1 MLRKVIK
8 KVGVVLLAAGLS
20 IGMFSPSV
28 SAAVKINKAAQMKAA
43 KNVEP
48 EEWNKE
54 ELTAYQFDT
63 GDDFLKYMVTGGLHL
78 YNKNYKAKD
87 HWVKIK
93 VADPGLFAI
102 AAIAENES
110 KIPLY
115 DATKKKVL
123 KKDIN
128 GGSDDFSTAV
138 KAGDEFY
145 VKLPTKIS
153 KVFILTGVIK
163 SEFGSMANDKSYYEI
178 GKGTTTYHPFSI
190 SKRSIVYLEVTS
202 VEKKSEKISMYIEKN
217 VNGTWQRVG
226 YSANIKPLEYG
237 TTLGYGLQPGQYR
250 MALKNPKDNI
260 INVEYQRTTINKN
273 VAYKKTKALNIKKRA
288 LNVYTTEEHTARWY
302 KVSVS
307 STKKRTE
314 LLLSKYSVGGG
325 FQFKVYQKGK
335 VIKTVKV
342 KKDEDGKY
350 VTLPKKKGTYYIR
363 VKAYYSKKG
372 KRYESGYTSKR
383 KIKIKK

>member
-1 MLRKVIK
+1 MARRGIK
-8 KVGVVLLAAGLS
+8 KMGAVLIAAGLS
-20 IGMFSPSV
+20 IAMCSPSV
-28 SAAVKINKAAQMKAA
+28 SANVRTNINTDKITQKKTARY
-43 KNVEP
+43 VEP

-217 VNGTWQRVG
+217 VNGTWQKVG

-350 VTLPKKKGTYYIR
+350 VTLPKKKGTYYIK
-363 VKAYYSKKG
+363 VSKLTDKTTG
-372 KRYESGYTSKR
+372 VYEIETDKE
-383 KIKIKK
+383 

>member
-1 MLRKVIK
+1 MIRRVIK
-8 KVGVVLLAAGLS
+8 KAGAVLLAAGLS

-28 SAAVKINKAAQMKAA
+28 SAAVKINKTAQMKAA

-48 EEWNKE
+48 EEWNKA

-63 GDDFLKYMVTGGLHL
+63 EDDFLKYMASGGLHL

-102 AAIAENES
+102 DVMGDS
-110 KIPLY
+110 KVKIPLY

-123 KKDIN
+123 IKELN
-128 GGSDDFSTAV
+128 GDGNGDEYSAVV

-145 VKLPTKIS
+145 VKLPTKIN
-153 KVFILTGVIK
+153 KIIILTGVMK
-163 SEFGSMANDKSYYEI
+163 TEFGSMANDKSYYEV

-190 SKRSIVYLEVTS
+190 SKRSRVYLEIAPVGKK
-202 VEKKSEKISMYIEKN
+202 VEKVGAYVEKN

-226 YSANIKPLEYG
+226 YSANIKPAEYG
-237 TTLGYGLQPGQYR
+237 TALGYGLQPGKYR
-250 MALKNPKDNI
+250 MVLKNPKDNI
-260 INVEYQRTTINKN
+260 INIEYKRKTTNKN
-273 VAYKKTKALNIKKRA
+273 VAYKKSKAINVKSSLQ
-288 LNVYTTEEHTARWY
+288 NVYTTEEHTARWY
-302 KVSVS
+302 KVAVS
-307 STKKRTE
+307 STKKRTGV
-314 LLLSKYSVGGG
+314 LLSKYSVGGG

-342 KKDEDGKY
+342 KKDDDEKY
-350 VTLPKKKGTYYIR
+350 VTLPKKKGTYYIK
-363 VKAYYSKKG
+363 VSKLTDKTTG
-372 KRYESGYTSKR
+372 VYELETYKE
-383 KIKIKK
+383 

>member
-63 GDDFLKYMVTGGLHL
+63 GDDFLKYMFTGGLHL

-128 GGSDDFSTAV
+128 GGSDDFSTVV

-163 SEFGSMANDKSYYEI
+163 SEFGSMANDKSYYEV

-190 SKRSIVYLEVTS
+190 SKRSRVYLEIAPVGKK
-202 VEKKSEKISMYIEKN
+202 VEKVGAYVEKN

-226 YSANIKPLEYG
+226 YSANIKPAEYG
-237 TTLGYGLQPGQYR
+237 TALGYGLQPGKYR
-250 MALKNPKDNI
+250 MVLKNPKDNI
-260 INVEYQRTTINKN
+260 INIEYKRKTTNKN
-273 VAYKKTKALNIKKRA
+273 VAYKKSKAINVKSSLQ
-288 LNVYTTEEHTARWY
+288 NVYTTEEHTARWY
-302 KVSVS
+302 KVAVS
-307 STKKRTE
+307 STKKRTGV
-314 LLLSKYSVGGG
+314 LLSKYSVGGG

-342 KKDEDGKY
+342 KKDDDEKY
-350 VTLPKKKGTYYIR
+350 VTLPKKKGTYYIK
-363 VKAYYSKKG
+363 VSKLTDKTTG
-372 KRYESGYTSKR
+372 VYELETYKE
-383 KIKIKK
+383 

>member
-1 MLRKVIK
+1 MFRKVIK

-28 SAAVKINKAAQMKAA
+28 SAAVKINKAAQMKVA

-190 SKRSIVYLEVTS
+190 SKRSRVYLEIAPVGKK
-202 VEKKSEKISMYIEKN
+202 VEKVGAYVEKN

-226 YSANIKPLEYG
+226 YSANIKPAEYG
-237 TTLGYGLQPGQYR
+237 TALGYGLQPGKYR
-250 MALKNPKDNI
+250 MVLKNPKDNI
-260 INVEYQRTTINKN
+260 INIEYKRKTTNKN
-273 VAYKKTKALNIKKRA
+273 VAYKKSKAINVKSSLQ
-288 LNVYTTEEHTARWY
+288 NVYTTEEHTARWY
-302 KVSVS
+302 KVAVS
-307 STKKRTE
+307 STKKRTGV
-314 LLLSKYSVGGG
+314 LLSKYSVGGG

-342 KKDEDGKY
+342 KKDDDEKY
-350 VTLPKKKGTYYIR
+350 VTLPKKKGTYYIK
-363 VKAYYSKKG
+363 VSKLTDKTTG
-372 KRYESGYTSKR
+372 VYELETYKE
-383 KIKIKK
+383 

>member
-1 MLRKVIK
+1 MARREIK
-8 KVGVVLLAAGLS
+8 KMGAVLIAAGLS
-20 IGMFSPSV
+20 IAMCSPSV
-28 SAAVKINKAAQMKAA
+28 SANVRTNINTDKITQKKTARY
-43 KNVEP
+43 VEP

-350 VTLPKKKGTYYIR
+350 VTLPKKKGTYYIK
-363 VKAYYSKKG
+363 VSKLTDKTTG
-372 KRYESGYTSKR
+372 VYEIETDKE
-383 KIKIKK
+383 

>member
-1 MLRKVIK
+1 MARRGIK
-8 KVGVVLLAAGLS
+8 KMGAVLIAAGLS
-20 IGMFSPSV
+20 IAMCSPSV
-28 SAAVKINKAAQMKAA
+28 SANVRTNISTDKITQKKTARY
-43 KNVEP
+43 VEP

-190 SKRSIVYLEVTS
+190 SKRSIVYLEVTP

-350 VTLPKKKGTYYIR
+350 VTLPKKKGTYYIK
-363 VKAYYSKKG
+363 VSKLTDKTTG
-372 KRYESGYTSKR
+372 VYEIETDKE
-383 KIKIKK
+383 

>member
-1 MLRKVIK
+1 MIRRVIK
-8 KVGVVLLAAGLS
+8 KAGAVLLAAGLS

-28 SAAVKINKAAQMKAA
+28 SAAVKINKTAQMKAA

-48 EEWNKE
+48 EEWNKA

-63 GDDFLKYMVTGGLHL
+63 EDDFLKYMASGGLHL

-102 AAIAENES
+102 DVMGDS
-110 KIPLY
+110 KVKIPLY

-123 KKDIN
+123 IKDLN
-128 GGSDDFSTAV
+128 GDGNGDEYSAVV

-145 VKLPTKIS
+145 VKLPTKIN
-153 KVFILTGVIK
+153 KIIILTGVMK
-163 SEFGSMANDKSYYEI
+163 TEFGSMANDKSYYEV

-190 SKRSIVYLEVTS
+190 SKRSRVYLEIAQVGKK
-202 VEKKSEKISMYIEKN
+202 VEKVGAYVEKN

-226 YSANIKPLEYG
+226 YSANIKPAEYG
-237 TTLGYGLQPGQYR
+237 TALGYGLQPGKYR
-250 MALKNPKDNI
+250 MVLKNPKDNI
-260 INVEYQRTTINKN
+260 INIEYKRKTTNKN
-273 VAYKKTKALNIKKRA
+273 VAYKKSKAINVKSSLQ
-288 LNVYTTEEHTARWY
+288 NVYTTEEHTARWY
-302 KVSVS
+302 KVAVS
-307 STKKRTE
+307 STKKRTGV
-314 LLLSKYSVGGG
+314 LLSKYSVGGG

-342 KKDEDGKY
+342 KKDDDEKY
-350 VTLPKKKGTYYIR
+350 VTLPKKKGTYYIK
-363 VKAYYSKKG
+363 VSKLTDKTTG
-372 KRYESGYTSKR
+372 VYELETYKE
-383 KIKIKK
+383 

>member
-1 MLRKVIK
+1 MFRKVIK

-260 INVEYQRTTINKN
+260 INVEYQRITINKN

-350 VTLPKKKGTYYIR
+350 VTLPKKKGTYYIK
-363 VKAYYSKKG
+363 VSKLTDKTTG
-372 KRYESGYTSKR
+372 VYEIETDKE
-383 KIKIKK
+383 

>member
-110 KIPLY
+110 RIPLY

-190 SKRSIVYLEVTS
+190 SKRSIVYLEVTP

-350 VTLPKKKGTYYIR
+350 VTLPKKKGTYYIK
-363 VKAYYSKKG
+363 VSKLTDKTTG
-372 KRYESGYTSKR
+372 VYE
-383 KIKIKK
+383 I

>member
-1 MLRKVIK
+1 MIRRVIK
-8 KVGVVLLAAGLS
+8 KAGAVLLAAGLS

-63 GDDFLKYMVTGGLHL
+63 EDDFLKYMASGGLHL

-123 KKDIN
+123 IKDLN
-128 GGSDDFSTAV
+128 GDGNGDEYSAVV

-145 VKLPTKIS
+145 VKLPTKIN
-153 KVFILTGVIK
+153 KIIILTGVMK
-163 SEFGSMANDKSYYEI
+163 TEFGSMANDKSYYEV

-190 SKRSIVYLEVTS
+190 SKRSRVYLEIAPVGKK
-202 VEKKSEKISMYIEKN
+202 VEKVGAYVEKN

-226 YSANIKPLEYG
+226 YSANIKPAEYG
-237 TTLGYGLQPGQYR
+237 TALGYGLQPGKYR
-250 MALKNPKDNI
+250 MVLKNPKDNI
-260 INVEYQRTTINKN
+260 INIEYKRKTTNKN
-273 VAYKKTKALNIKKRA
+273 VAYKKSKAINVKSSLQ
-288 LNVYTTEEHTARWY
+288 NVYTTEEHTARWY

-307 STKKRTE
+307 STKKRTGV
-314 LLLSKYSVGGG
+314 LLSKYSVGGG

-342 KKDEDGKY
+342 KKDDDEKY
-350 VTLPKKKGTYYIR
+350 VTLPKKKGTYYIK
-363 VKAYYSKKG
+363 VSKLTDKTTG
-372 KRYESGYTSKR
+372 VYELETYKE
-383 KIKIKK
+383 

>member
-1 MLRKVIK
+1 MIRRVIK
-8 KVGVVLLAAGLS
+8 KAGAVLLAAGLS

-28 SAAVKINKAAQMKAA
+28 SAAVKINKTAQMKAA

-48 EEWNKE
+48 EEWNKA

-63 GDDFLKYMVTGGLHL
+63 EDDFLKYMASGGLHL

-102 AAIAENES
+102 DVMGDS
-110 KIPLY
+110 KVKIPLY

-123 KKDIN
+123 IKDLN
-128 GGSDDFSTAV
+128 GDGNGDEYSAVV

-145 VKLPTKIS
+145 VKLPTKIN
-153 KVFILTGVIK
+153 KIIILTGVMK
-163 SEFGSMANDKSYYEI
+163 TEFGSMANDKSYYEV

-190 SKRSIVYLEVTS
+190 SKRSRVYLEIAPVGKK
-202 VEKKSEKISMYIEKN
+202 VEKVGAYVEKN

-226 YSANIKPLEYG
+226 YSANIKPAEYG
-237 TTLGYGLQPGQYR
+237 SALGYGLQPGKYR
-250 MALKNPKDNI
+250 MVLKNPKDNI
-260 INVEYQRTTINKN
+260 INIEYKRKTTNKN
-273 VAYKKTKALNIKKRA
+273 VAYKKSKAINVKSSLQ
-288 LNVYTTEEHTARWY
+288 NVYTTEEHTARWY
-302 KVSVS
+302 KVAVS
-307 STKKRTE
+307 STKKRTGV
-314 LLLSKYSVGGG
+314 LLSKYSVGGG

-342 KKDEDGKY
+342 KKDDDEKY
-350 VTLPKKKGTYYIR
+350 VTLPKKKGTYYIK
-363 VKAYYSKKG
+363 VSKLTDKTTG
-372 KRYESGYTSKR
+372 VYELETYKE
-383 KIKIKK
+383 

>member
-1 MLRKVIK
+1 MIRRVIK
-8 KVGVVLLAAGLS
+8 KAGAVLLAAGLS
-20 IGMFSPSV
+20 IGMLSPSV
-28 SAAVKINKAAQMKAA
+28 SAAVKINKTVPMKAA

-48 EEWNKE
+48 EEWNRE

-63 GDDFLKYMVTGGLHL
+63 EDDFLKYMASGGLHL

-102 AAIAENES
+102 DVMGDS
-110 KIPLY
+110 KVKIPLY

-123 KKDIN
+123 IKDLN
-128 GGSDDFSTAV
+128 GNGDGDEYSSVV

-153 KVFILTGVIK
+153 KIIILTGVMK
-163 SEFGSMANDKSYYEI
+163 TEFGSMANDKSYYEV

-190 SKRSIVYLEVTS
+190 SKRSRVYLEIAPVGKK
-202 VEKKSEKISMYIEKN
+202 VEKVGAYVEKN

-226 YSANIKPLEYG
+226 YSANIKPAEYG
-237 TTLGYGLQPGQYR
+237 TALGYGLQPGKYR
-250 MALKNPKDNI
+250 MVLKNPKDNI
-260 INVEYQRTTINKN
+260 INIEYKRKTTNKN
-273 VAYKKTKALNIKKRA
+273 VAYKKSKAINVKSSLQ
-288 LNVYTTEEHTARWY
+288 NVYTTEEHTARWY
-302 KVSVS
+302 KVAVS
-307 STKKRTE
+307 STKKRTGV
-314 LLLSKYSVGGG
+314 LLSKYSVGGG

-342 KKDEDGKY
+342 KKDDDEKY
-350 VTLPKKKGTYYIR
+350 VTLPKKKGTYYIK
-363 VKAYYSKKG
+363 VSKLTDKTTG
-372 KRYESGYTSKR
+372 VYELETYKE
-383 KIKIKK
+383 

>member
-1 MLRKVIK
+1 MIRRVIK
-8 KVGVVLLAAGLS
+8 KAGAVLLAAGLS

-28 SAAVKINKAAQMKAA
+28 SAAVKINKTAQMKAA

-48 EEWNKE
+48 EEWNKA

-63 GDDFLKYMVTGGLHL
+63 EDDFLKYMASGGLHL

-102 AAIAENES
+102 DVMGDS
-110 KIPLY
+110 KVKIPLY

-123 KKDIN
+123 IKDLN
-128 GGSDDFSTAV
+128 GDEYSAVV

-145 VKLPTKIS
+145 VKLPTKIN
-153 KVFILTGVIK
+153 KIIILTGVMK
-163 SEFGSMANDKSYYEI
+163 TEFGSMANDKRYYEV

-190 SKRSIVYLEVTS
+190 SKRSRVYLEIAPVGKK
-202 VEKKSEKISMYIEKN
+202 VEKVGAYVEKN

-226 YSANIKPLEYG
+226 YSANIKPAEYG
-237 TTLGYGLQPGQYR
+237 TALGYGLQPGKYR
-250 MALKNPKDNI
+250 MVLKNPKDNI
-260 INVEYQRTTINKN
+260 INIEYKRKTTNKN
-273 VAYKKTKALNIKKRA
+273 VAYKKSKAINVKSSLQ
-288 LNVYTTEEHTARWY
+288 NVYTTEEHTARWY
-302 KVSVS
+302 KVAVS
-307 STKKRTE
+307 STKKRTGV
-314 LLLSKYSVGGG
+314 LLSKYSVGGG

-342 KKDEDGKY
+342 KKDDDEKY
-350 VTLPKKKGTYYIR
+350 VTLPKKKGTYYIK
-363 VKAYYSKKG
+363 VSKLTDKTTG
-372 KRYESGYTSKR
+372 VYELETYKE
-383 KIKIKK
+383 

>member
-1 MLRKVIK
+1 MARRGIK
-8 KVGVVLLAAGLS
+8 KMGAVLIAAGLS
-20 IGMFSPSV
+20 IAMCSPSV
-28 SAAVKINKAAQMKAA
+28 SANVRTNINTDKITQKKTARY
-43 KNVEP
+43 VEP

-190 SKRSIVYLEVTS
+190 SKRSIVYLEVTP

-350 VTLPKKKGTYYIR
+350 VTLPKKKGTYYIK
-363 VKAYYSKKG
+363 VSKLTDKTTG
-372 KRYESGYTSKR
+372 VYEIETDKE
-383 KIKIKK
+383 